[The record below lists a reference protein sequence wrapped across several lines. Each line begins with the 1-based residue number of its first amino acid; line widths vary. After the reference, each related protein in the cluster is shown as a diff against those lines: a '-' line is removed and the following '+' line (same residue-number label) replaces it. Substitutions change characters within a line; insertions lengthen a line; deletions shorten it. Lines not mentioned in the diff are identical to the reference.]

1 MKIYRHD
8 LLVCTISLALSLGW
22 GSASLIAQQPADVI
36 FHNGKIL
43 TVDGNFTIAQAIAIR
58 GNQVAAVGQ
67 NAQILAMRGSDT
79 QVIDLRGR
87 TVIPGLVDTHRHIYG
102 AAESYGTNLTPHQR
116 RRYPLDWRAVRT
128 KDDLLNQIKTYL
140 GRYDFQPGQWI
151 YFTGNPQNKDQA
163 RILFDELNKTDLGSV
178 TPDNP
183 ILLGLGIPDFN
194 GFLANAK
201 AMDMI
206 FTQHGDFIR
215 KYGRY
220 WIDKAGQPD
229 GHVEPPASRL
239 FLPFTYDRPAE
250 MLGPLYKME
259 HEELHSMGVTTVGTR
274 LPKDATAG
282 YEWLHAR
289 GELKLRL
296 GKGMVEPFGNV
307 TDLSPGNPEFKTLK
321 AQMTGGDDFLW
332 VTGIGPTAV
341 DGQNSRACTDLKR
354 EGEWTQLDSWFPV
367 GQCHTD
373 TEYKGAPARAANIS
387 GNYFRDWLFASGREG
402 LRFANVHVS
411 GDRAVAQLLTIFEQ
425 VAQQHGPESVRNW
438 GLDHCV
444 LVNPRD
450 FERAARLGI
459 FMSCFPGRSI
469 NGENEGIAR
478 AYGEQYVH
486 EMASPMK
493 SMIDKGVRVVFESD
507 TNVYE
512 WVDIEVMINRKD
524 KNGKVWGPQEMLDRP
539 TALRTITQWAADYM
553 LKGDKLGSLTAG
565 KLADLVV
572 LDKDYM
578 TIPVDQISEIV
589 PQLTMVDG
597 EIVYMQTGFATE
609 YGSLRPAGAIVST
622 YQELIQRRGQG
633 RCDGCGG

>member
-1 MKIYRHD
+1 MNKIGRKF
-8 LLVCTISLALSLGW
+8 LICTLAVILALLF
-22 GSASLIAQQPADVI
+22 ADIRAAAQQPTDTI
-36 FHNGKIL
+36 LHNGKIL
-43 TVDGNFTIAQAIAIR
+43 TVDKNFAVAQAIAIR
-58 GNQVAAVGQ
+58 GNLVAASGTNQ
-67 NAQILAMRGSDT
+67 DILAMRGPNT
-79 QVIDLRGR
+79 QVLDLKGR
-87 TVIPGLVDTHRHIYG
+87 TVVPGLVDTHRHIYG
-102 AAESYGTNLTPHQR
+102 AAESYGTTLTPHQR
-116 RRYPLDWRAVRT
+116 RRYPLDWRAVRS
-128 KDDLLNQIKTYL
+128 KQDILDQIKGSL
-140 GRYDFQPGQWI
+140 SKYDFEPGQWI
-151 YFTGNPQNKDQA
+151 YFTGNPQTKDNA
-163 RILFDELNKTDLGSV
+163 GILYDELNQTDLGSV

-201 AMDMI
+201 AMDTI
-206 FTQHGDFIR
+206 FSQHGDFIR

-220 WIDKAGQPD
+220 WIDKAGKPD
-229 GHVEPPASRL
+229 GHLEPPASRL
-239 FLPFTYDRPAE
+239 FLPFTYDRPPE
-250 MLGPLYKME
+250 LLGPLYKME

-274 LPKDATAG
+274 LPKDATEG
-282 YEWLHAR
+282 YRWLQQR

-296 GKGMVEPFGNV
+296 GRGVIEAFGNV
-307 TDLSPGNPEFKTLK
+307 TDLQNGMKGLK
-321 AQMTGGDDFLW
+321 ELMASGDDWLW

-354 EGEWTQLDSWFPV
+354 SGEWTQLDDWFPV

-402 LRFANVHVS
+402 IRFANVHVS
-411 GDRAVAQLLTIFEQ
+411 GDRAVGQLLTIFEQ
-425 VAQQHGPESVRNW
+425 VQQQYGKDAIKDW

-444 LVNPRD
+444 LVNPKD

-469 NGENEGIAR
+469 NGENEGVER
-478 AYGEQYVH
+478 AYGSQI
-486 EMASPMK
+486 AQTWTSPMK
-493 SMIDKGVRVVFESD
+493 SMIDKGVKVVFESD

-512 WVDIEVMINRKD
+512 WVDIEIMVNRKD
-524 KNGKVWGPQEMLDRP
+524 ENGKVWGPQEKLDRP

-553 LKGDKLGSLTAG
+553 LRGNKLGSLTTG

-572 LDKDYM
+572 LDKDYL
-578 TIPVDQISEIV
+578 TIPDDQISEIA

-597 EIVYMQTGFATE
+597 KIVFLHTNFANE
-609 YGSLRPAGAIVST
+609 YNLRPAGATVST
-622 YQELIQRRGQG
+622 YQELIKRRGT